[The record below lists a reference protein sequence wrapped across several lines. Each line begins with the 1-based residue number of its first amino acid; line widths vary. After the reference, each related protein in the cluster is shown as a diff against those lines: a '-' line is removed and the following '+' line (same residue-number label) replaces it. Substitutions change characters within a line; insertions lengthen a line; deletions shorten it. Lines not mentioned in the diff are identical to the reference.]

1 MFNRIYTFFD
11 SQNILSDSQYG
22 FRKGLS
28 TKMALISAIDY
39 ITDSLDNKSHTAGV
53 FLDLSKA
60 FDTVNHNILLSKL
73 NHYGIRG
80 NALQWFKSYLSNR
93 TQGVKYNDV
102 VSSSR
107 AIGIGVPQGSIL
119 GPLLFIIYINELP
132 VVVPKLKSII
142 FADDTTLFLSS
153 SDLFQLKQDLNK
165 ELKQL
170 SQWFE
175 SNKLSINIKK
185 THYMLFS
192 LNKNVQNTQ
201 FDVKINETSI
211 EKVSNT
217 KFLGVY
223 IDENLNWV
231 PHINHVCKKLR
242 KSVGI
247 LKKAKPLLNEKS
259 LITLYYSFL
268 YPYLTYC
275 HLIWGN
281 AASTHLK
288 RIVILQK
295 KAIRLICGEDFL
307 AHTDPLFQ
315 RTKIIR
321 FQELYKYFTLLFV
334 FKSKNNLFPNS
345 FRRQVNL
352 DLVDERANPRS
363 TRSSAKQVVNLP
375 LCRTSLRQKTIFYQM
390 YIAYN
395 DFFIP
400 FELNKIVTYVKA
412 KQLLKNIFS

>member
-1 MFNRIYTFFD
+1 
-11 SQNILSDSQYG
+11 
-22 FRKGLS
+22 
-28 TKMALISAIDY
+28 MALISAIDY

-119 GPLLFIIYINELP
+119 GPLLFIIYINELS

-201 FDVKINETSI
+201 FDVKINETSDL
-211 EKVSNT
+211 K
-217 KFLGVY
+217 GVQY
-223 IDENLNWV
+223 E
-231 PHINHVCKKLR
+231 
-242 KSVGI
+242 
-247 LKKAKPLLNEKS
+247 
-259 LITLYYSFL
+259 
-268 YPYLTYC
+268 
-275 HLIWGN
+275 
-281 AASTHLK
+281 
-288 RIVILQK
+288 
-295 KAIRLICGEDFL
+295 
-307 AHTDPLFQ
+307 
-315 RTKIIR
+315 
-321 FQELYKYFTLLFV
+321 
-334 FKSKNNLFPNS
+334 
-345 FRRQVNL
+345 
-352 DLVDERANPRS
+352 
-363 TRSSAKQVVNLP
+363 
-375 LCRTSLRQKTIFYQM
+375 IFGC
-390 YIAYN
+390 
-395 DFFIP
+395 
-400 FELNKIVTYVKA
+400 LH
-412 KQLLKNIFS
+412 